1 MKAYFGERPG
11 CSTPATTRWSAPK
24 SGNGC
29 KARGE
34 NRFDLVLGARS
45 AVFLP
50 MSRLGLIIVDEEHEP
65 SYKQQDPAPRYHGRD
80 TAIVLGKFSGA
91 NVLLGSATPSVES
104 YHHAETGKYTLAELP
119 RRYGEVEMPRISV
132 VDIREAYAQ
141 GRMKGHFSLELIEAV
156 QEALAEKKQVI
167 LFQNR
172 RGYAPVVQCR
182 ATAVGYRNATT
193 AR

>member
-1 MKAYFGERPG
+1 MYARLIDQTIRQGKQVLYLLPEIALTTQLVGRMKAYFGEKTGVFHSRYNEMERAEVWKRVQG
-11 CSTPATTRWSAPK
+11 E
-24 SGNGC
+24 
-29 KARGE
+29 GE

-104 YHHAETGKYTLAELP
+104 YHHAETGKYALAELP
-119 RRYGEVEMPRISV
+119 G
-132 VDIREAYAQ
+132 D
-141 GRMKGHFSLELIEAV
+141 
-156 QEALAEKKQVI
+156 
-167 LFQNR
+167 
-172 RGYAPVVQCR
+172 
-182 ATAVGYRNATT
+182 TAKWRCPGSR
-193 AR
+193 